1 MFLRKTIQGLKV
13 IVNNMLQVNKVQEEM
28 IKKQRKRKVLLKS
41 KKMMQLNLKE
51 KIKELEIYFMIK
63 LGTLGIRSLYIERKT
78 KSYFLKTLPKLQKC
92 SVLVVHLIWV
102 GIRILKFL
110 KPKLTI
116 YNSIV
121 ILNVEML
128 IKFDNGHP
136 QNTIYG

>member
-102 GIRILKFL
+102 GIRILKFQ
-110 KPKLTI
+110 KTKLTI

-128 IKFDNGHP
+128 IKFDNGHL